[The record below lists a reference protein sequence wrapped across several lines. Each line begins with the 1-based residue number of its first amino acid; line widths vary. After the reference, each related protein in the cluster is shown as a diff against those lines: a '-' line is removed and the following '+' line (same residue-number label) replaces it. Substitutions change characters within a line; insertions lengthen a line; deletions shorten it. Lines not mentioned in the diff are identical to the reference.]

1 MGMGSGQIPCK
12 AEVGLCMLSGL
23 LESETLPHGS
33 RPHNGV
39 GPEFP
44 SLTTAKCG
52 ILVGKRQDA

>member
-1 MGMGSGQIPCK
+1 
-12 AEVGLCMLSGL
+12 MLSGL

-52 ILVGKRQDA
+52 ILVGEKARMLDVPELKFKVINVQWEE